1 SMKRAAY
8 PVKDLPIF
16 QAIKGG
22 SSDGEEMFIRN
33 SIAPQGI
40 WVSATGRPLR
50 DDESQ
55 LIGGIMVLRDISER
69 KQAEKRVSEFYSMV
83 SHELRTPLTSI
94 RASLGLMQGGVA
106 GDLSDMAKQLVD
118 IGREECDRL
127 IRLINDILDI
137 RKIEAGKVELKLQE
151 VQPSTL
157 VQTALEG
164 MKSVADEVGIELNAP
179 QTARGLVT
187 CDEDRILQ
195 VLTNL
200 VSNAIKFSP
209 SGRNVSVNTEWIDSE
224 WLRFSVVDR
233 GSGIPSELVPKLFQ
247 KFQQLD
253 QSDTRSKGGT
263 GLGLAICKAIVDEHH
278 GRIGVQTSLG
288 EGSIF
293 FFELPRE
300 QPESNGKA

>member
-1 SMKRAAY
+1 M
-8 PVKDLPIF
+8 
-16 QAIKGG
+16 
-22 SSDGEEMFIRN
+22 
-33 SIAPQGI
+33 
-40 WVSATGRPLR
+40 
-50 DDESQ
+50 
-55 LIGGIMVLRDISER
+55 
-69 KQAEKRVSEFYSMV
+69 
-83 SHELRTPLTSI
+83 
-94 RASLGLMQGGVA
+94 
-106 GDLSDMAKQLVD
+106 
-118 IGREECDRL
+118 
-127 IRLINDILDI
+127 
-137 RKIEAGKVELKLQE
+137 
-151 VQPSTL
+151 
-157 VQTALEG
+157 
-164 MKSVADEVGIELNAP
+164 
-179 QTARGLVT
+179 VT